1 MDNKFLLT
9 GLGVL
14 VLVLLGGWY
23 MTSSNPQAPAATNTT
38 VEQPQPVIHNLT
50 LTKRK
55 LTPDIVTVT
64 QGDQVTIKVM
74 SDETGEFHI
83 SGYEI
88 ENDMTAGTE
97 LSFSFTADKAG
108 RYNFELHPKA
118 EGADEDHD
126 VEATVDVATEGEEE
140 DIVIGAFVVNPR

>member
-1 MDNKFLLT
+1 MDSKFLLI
-9 GLGVL
+9 GGAV

-23 MTSSNPQAPAATNTT
+23 WSTSSQQNNELVAPNEV
-38 VEQPQPVIHNLT
+38 VETKTGISSLT
-50 LTKRK
+50 LSKRI
-55 LTPDIVTVT
+55 LTPNMVTVT
-64 QGDQVTIKVM
+64 QGDQVTIKVT
-74 SDETGEFHI
+74 SDEAGEFHV

-88 ENDMTAGTE
+88 ENDMTAGSE

-118 EGADEDHD
+118 EGGGEAHD
-126 VEATVDVATEGEEE
+126 TAATGAGGEEE

>member
-1 MDNKFLLT
+1 MNNQKLLI

-23 MTSSNPQAPAATNTT
+23 WMSSNSAPAPVTTNTVT
-38 VEQPQPVIHNLT
+38 QPQPQTRSLALAKRT
-50 LTKRK
+50 LT
-55 LTPDIVTVT
+55 PNIVTVT
-64 QGDQVTIKVM
+64 QGDQVTVKVM
-74 SDETGEFHI
+74 SDESGEFHI

-118 EGADEDHD
+118 EGAEEDHD
-126 VEATVDVATEGEEE
+126 AEATTDTATEEE

>member
-1 MDNKFLLT
+1 MNNQKLLL

-14 VLVLLGGWY
+14 ALVLVGGWY
-23 MTSSNPQAPAATNTT
+23 WITSTSAIVPATTNIVT
-38 VEQPQPVIHNLT
+38 QPQVHNLA
-50 LTKRK
+50 LAKRV
-55 LTPDIVTVT
+55 LTPNMVTVT
-64 QGDQVTIKVM
+64 QGDQVTVKVM
-74 SDETGEFHI
+74 SDESGEFHI

-108 RYNFELHPKA
+108 RYNFELHPKT
-118 EGADEDHD
+118 EGTEEDHD
-126 VEATVDVATEGEEE
+126 AEVTVDVAAEAEEE